1 MLASTARNKDSV
13 CWTSLSFC
21 LQLNLLDGRIYGLNA
36 DRSDTTLHYPRRI
49 PGLPGLY
56 LTGQTTHMAGV
67 NIAAIS
73 GLLTAD
79 EVIED
84 SRDAAAF

>member
-1 MLASTARNKDSV
+1 MLECHSWPPPCCS
-13 CWTSLSFC
+13 
-21 LQLNLLDGRIYGLNA
+21 QLHLHDGRIYGLDA
-36 DRSDTTLHYPRRI
+36 DRSDATLHYPRRVA
-49 PGLPGLY
+49 GLPGLY

-73 GLLTAD
+73 GLLSAD

-84 SRDAAAF
+84 SRAL